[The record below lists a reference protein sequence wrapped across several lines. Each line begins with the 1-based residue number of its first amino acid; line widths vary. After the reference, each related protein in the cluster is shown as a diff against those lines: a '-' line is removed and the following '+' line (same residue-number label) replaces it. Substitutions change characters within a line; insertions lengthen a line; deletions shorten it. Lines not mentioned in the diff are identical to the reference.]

1 MSGKSLN
8 SCVTC
13 GHKLRFFDSFCP
25 ACGTTRHIQ
34 CESCGNIYNLSAS
47 HCPACGS
54 VNLVPNQGMSL
65 FINLISI
72 FIVFVVIVATFI
84 PVIYEHFLEDK
95 KIYKKNNVAEYKNND
110 IYQNENLYYE
120 ITRRM
125 GGKNIV
131 IEDMMEFS
139 NLNSQDIL
147 ALREQAV
154 KSSSVF
160 EELGDYTPSRAVFDI
175 EDNIPWIGAYQV
187 ACVGTEGP
195 NYKIGEGPSRES
207 LTILN
212 PELLLHPLVPSIH
225 KEERSKCDESVFY
238 IPKKVVYFKDINTIT
253 AYLDISSIKQ
263 KMGYIVYPYYLT
275 TANARDLGYNSIF
288 ASEYTNVVFANPDD
302 NFSLNISEP
311 RGFWHKGYACNLPD
325 GCNNYSP
332 RDTRFEIKTPKLP
345 AAIRVKLWK
354 NTPRN
359 KKAKADLT
367 YEIVFE

>member
-72 FIVFVVIVATFI
+72 FIVFVVIVVTFI

-95 KIYKKNNVAEYKNND
+95 KNYKKNNVAEYKNND

-187 ACVGTEGP
+187 ACVGVEGP
-195 NYKIGEGPSRES
+195 NYRIGEGPSRES

-212 PELLLHPLVPSIH
+212 PELLLHPLVPSVH
-225 KEERSKCDESVFY
+225 QDERSKCDKSLFY
-238 IPKKVVYFKDINTIT
+238 IPKKIIYFKDTNSIT
-253 AYLDISSIKQ
+253 TYLDITSIKQ

-275 TANARDLGYNSIF
+275 TANARDLGYNAIF
-288 ASEYTNVVFANPDD
+288 ASEYTNVTFANKDD
-302 NFSLNISEP
+302 NMSLNISEP
-311 RGFWHKGYACNLPD
+311 RGFWHKGYSCNLPD

-345 AAIRVKLWK
+345 AAIRIKLWK
-354 NTPRN
+354 NMPH
-359 KKAKADLT
+359 KSSAKADLT